1 MVAGVAHEVNNP
13 LAFVRNNLTILQ
25 RDLGHLRALIQLY
38 QEADASLDESRPE
51 LLARI
56 RAVTEQMDLSYTLT
70 NVESL
75 AFRSNEGL
83 GRIQQIVKNLRDFAR
98 LDEAELKEIDLTESI
113 ATTVA
118 IARLPALQNHVELV
132 TDLAPLPR
140 IVCYPAKLN
149 QVVLS
154 LLSNAI
160 DASPQCGQVMLRT
173 RASPEGGVALDVIDE
188 GTGIDPAIRDKIFDP
203 FFTTKPIGKGTGLGL
218 SIAYGIV
225 QLHGGEITFESE
237 PGKGARFTV
246 HLPLAPCKLPPV
258 RPDDAESRQ
267 SLPVA

>member
-13 LAFVRNNLTILQ
+13 LAFVRNNLTVLQ

-38 QEADASLDESRPE
+38 QEADGSLDEWRPE

-56 RAVTEQMDLSYTLT
+56 RALTEQMDLSYTLS
-70 NVESL
+70 NVEGL
-75 AFRSNEGL
+75 AVRSNEGL

-118 IARLPALQNHVELV
+118 IARLSALQNHVELA

-149 QVVLS
+149 QVLLN

-160 DASPQCGQVMLRT
+160 DASPQCGQVTVRT
-173 RASPEGGVALDVIDE
+173 RASPEGGVALDVIDA
-188 GTGIDPAIRDKIFDP
+188 GTGIDPGIRDKIFDP
-203 FFTTKPIGKGTGLGL
+203 FFTTKPVGKGTGLGL

-225 QLHGGEITFESE
+225 QLHGGQISFESE
-237 PGKGARFTV
+237 PGRGTRFTV
-246 HLPLAPCKLPPV
+246 ELPLMPPRLPPKK
-258 RPDDAESRQ
+258 
-267 SLPVA
+267 PVHARFEETSPED